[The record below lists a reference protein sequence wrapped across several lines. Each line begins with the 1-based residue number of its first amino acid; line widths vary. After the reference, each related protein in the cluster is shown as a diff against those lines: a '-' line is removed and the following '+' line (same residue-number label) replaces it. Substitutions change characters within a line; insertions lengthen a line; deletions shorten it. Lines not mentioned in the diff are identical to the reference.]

1 MHLADPGDIKLKV
14 FLLVPVILCLII
26 LFLVDKTNG
35 NIIAGFNLME
45 EEKKEDLIKR
55 GYLKKVKVMIL
66 IMCLPLV
73 FAFLSSFFV
82 SDMELF
88 DIIMM
93 KAWGIFAII
102 TILGIILVNYSMR
115 N

>member
-14 FLLVPVILCLII
+14 FLLIPVILCLII
-26 LFLVDKTNG
+26 FFLVEKTKG
-35 NIIAGFNLME
+35 NIIAGFNLMD

-73 FAFLSSFFV
+73 FAFLFSFFV
-82 SDMELF
+82 SDIELF
-88 DIIMM
+88 DKIIMN
-93 KAWGIFAII
+93 AWGIFAII

>member
-1 MHLADPGDIKLKV
+1 MHLANPVDIKLKV
-14 FLLVPVILCLII
+14 FLLIPVILCLII

-66 IMCLPLV
+66 TMCLPLV

-88 DIIMM
+88 DKIMM

-102 TILGIILVNYSMR
+102 TILGIILVNNSMR